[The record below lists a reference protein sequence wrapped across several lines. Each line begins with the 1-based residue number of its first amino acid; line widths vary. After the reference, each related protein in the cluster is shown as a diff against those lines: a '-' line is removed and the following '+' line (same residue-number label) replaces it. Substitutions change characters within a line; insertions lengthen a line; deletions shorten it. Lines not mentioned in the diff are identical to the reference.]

1 MAVGCP
7 CLHLPPR
14 VHGHRIERER
24 GKILEYWV
32 SNTGKKSLIAQ
43 LRGGFTAALES
54 IRKKMPCS
62 TTLKT
67 YPQKKNPEEL
77 REN

>member
-7 CLHLPPR
+7 CLHL
-14 VHGHRIERER
+14 HGCMAIGSK
-24 GKILEYWV
+24 GKGEILEYWV

-54 IRKKMPCS
+54 IRKKMACS
-62 TTLKT
+62 RILKN
-67 YPQKKNPEEL
+67 YPQKKNTEEL
-77 REN
+77 RGN